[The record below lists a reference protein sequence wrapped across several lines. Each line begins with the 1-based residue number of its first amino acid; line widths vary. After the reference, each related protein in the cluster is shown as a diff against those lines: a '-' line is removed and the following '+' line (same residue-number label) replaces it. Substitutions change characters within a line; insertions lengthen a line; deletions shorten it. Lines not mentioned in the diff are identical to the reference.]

1 MAQSEEQVPTVLI
14 IDDGAVTRQ
23 ALKLFFQRLFFT
35 VVTAN
40 DGYEGLKKVMEV
52 RPSLIVLDLLMPN
65 FDGMQVLRTLRNRA
79 SGITTPVII
88 ISAHTDRQHVVAAV
102 EAGANAVLSKPFNEE
117 VLNKKLVDLLGEE
130 YMKKVR
136 RLHLLRENERFS
148 TQRFTLED
156 QKRLTLRLAKH
167 FVSLFNEKRN
177 KIRTAIDL
185 KHTVELT
192 KVAHDLKGSGGT
204 VGYDDITLLGAE
216 LEDLAKMEPVD
227 WKQIDECFERIKM
240 RFVQIGE
247 DVQNKID
254 ELGKEASP
262 EASKES
268 VAS

>member
-1 MAQSEEQVPTVLI
+1 MATTEEQVPTVLI

-23 ALKLFFQRLFFT
+23 ALKLFFQRLFFN
-35 VVTAN
+35 VVTAS

-52 RPSLIVLDLLMPN
+52 HPSLIVLDLLMPN

-117 VLNKKLVDLLGEE
+117 VLHKKLNDLMGEDF
-130 YMKKVR
+130 MKKVR

-148 TQRFTLED
+148 THRFTLED

-177 KIRTAIDL
+177 KIRTAIEL
-185 KHTVELT
+185 KHTTELG
-192 KVAHDLKGSGGT
+192 KVAHELKGSGGT

-216 LEDLAKMEPVD
+216 LEDLAKADPVD
-227 WKQIDECFERIKM
+227 WKQVEDCFERIKV
-240 RFVQIGE
+240 RFVEIGAEVQKKIE
-247 DVQNKID
+247 D
-254 ELGKEASP
+254 LGKESAQETVSL
-262 EASKES
+262 
-268 VAS
+268 

>member
-1 MAQSEEQVPTVLI
+1 
-14 IDDGAVTRQ
+14 
-23 ALKLFFQRLFFT
+23 LKLFFQRHFFN
-35 VVTAN
+35 VVTAS

-52 RPSLIVLDLLMPN
+52 RPALIVLDLLMPN

-117 VLNKKLVDLLGEE
+117 VLHKKLTDLMGEDF
-130 YMKKVR
+130 MKKVR

-148 TQRFTLED
+148 THRFTLDD

-185 KHTVELT
+185 RHTTELA
-192 KVAHDLKGSGGT
+192 KVAHELKGSGGT
-204 VGYDDITLLGAE
+204 VGYDDVTLLGAE
-216 LEDLAKMEPVD
+216 LEDLAKADPVD
-227 WKQIDECFERIKM
+227 WAQIEDCFERIKA
-240 RFVQIGE
+240 RFIEIGAEVQKKIE
-247 DVQNKID
+247 D
-254 ELGKEASP
+254 LGKESAQ
-262 EASKES
+262 ES
-268 VAS
+268 ISL